1 MYNKRQHLSPFTDYW
16 FFFIIMSYPY
26 VNNNSL
32 NRKML
37 IQEYDKL
44 SKILQLRER
53 QEDKFQDG
61 KMAS

>member
-1 MYNKRQHLSPFTDYW
+1 
-16 FFFIIMSYPY
+16 
-26 VNNNSL
+26 
-32 NRKML
+32 ML